1 MGKLTN
7 ILIID
12 DNDATNHFHKRLI
25 NKLYPEVEVH
35 LSENGKLGFDFFV
48 ESEEKPPLIF
58 LDLNMPVMDGFE
70 FLGVLDAYLTD
81 ADKENTSVVILSS
94 SDEDYDKK
102 RTEALYPNLSF
113 NPKPLS
119 KDKLQEIFDQFDQT

>member
-1 MGKLTN
+1 MGNLTN

-25 NKLYPEVEVH
+25 NKLYPEIAVH
-35 LSENGKLGFDFFV
+35 LSENGKVGFDYFV
-48 ESEEKPPLIF
+48 HADEKPRLIF

-70 FLGVLDAYLTD
+70 FLGVLSAFLTD
-81 ADKENTSVVILSS
+81 EDKKHTNVVILSS
-94 SDEDYDKK
+94 SDEDVDKE
-102 RTEALYPNLSF
+102 RTQQLYPNISF

-119 KDKLQEIFDQFDQT
+119 KDKLQEIISEFDPS

>member
-12 DNDATNHFHKRLI
+12 DNDATNHFHRRLI
-25 NKLYPEVEVH
+25 EKLYPEVKVH
-35 LSENGKLGFDFFV
+35 LSENGKVGFDFFV
-48 ESEEKPPLIF
+48 NAEEKPRLIF

-70 FLGVLDAYLTD
+70 FLGVLSAYLTEE
-81 ADKENTSVVILSS
+81 DKSQTNIVILSS
-94 SDEDYDKK
+94 SDEDFDKE
-102 RTEALYPNLSF
+102 RTEGLYPNLSF

-119 KDKLQEIFDQFDQT
+119 KDKLQEIINEFDQN